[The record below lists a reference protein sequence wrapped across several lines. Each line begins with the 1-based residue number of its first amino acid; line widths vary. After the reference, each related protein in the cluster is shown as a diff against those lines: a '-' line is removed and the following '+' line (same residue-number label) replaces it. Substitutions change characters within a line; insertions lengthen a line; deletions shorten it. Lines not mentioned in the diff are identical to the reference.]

1 MMRKR
6 FCCIFMALAL
16 CIASIVPCTESSAA
30 DAEREL
36 EAKNLAPNLN
46 YTFTSI
52 KETPVSTA
60 AGSSKATILI
70 FGKTTCGYTIETMQ
84 GISGSSWVKDSS
96 IRIIFAEASTKS
108 KAEVEA
114 FSNRYGCSAITFCYD
129 NGYGINNALWNY
141 VNAGSISDED
151 AYYPFIVLIDSRN
164 MIQKVTTGRKSEKE
178 IITEVNRF
186 KDSVKP
192 SAPDNSA
199 AKPTAPKPGSVVTDL
214 RTKSVCKVISTGNAG
229 GTAEYVRPSNKRSTS
244 AKVPATV
251 VISGRMYAVTSIA
264 PNAFKGNKK
273 LKSVTIE
280 KNVRKIGKNAFYG
293 CKNLRKIVIK
303 SKNLSKKSVGKNA
316 FRGIYSKAT
325 IRVPK
330 NKVKSYKSVFRSKG
344 MGKKAKVKKL

>member
-1 MMRKR
+1 
-6 FCCIFMALAL
+6 MALAL
-16 CIASIVPCTESSAA
+16 CIASIAPCMESSAA

-36 EAKNLAPNLN
+36 EAKSLGPNPT

-52 KETPVSTA
+52 KGTPVSTA

-70 FGKTTCGYTIETMQ
+70 FGSTVCPNTYHTMQ
-84 GISGSSWVKDSS
+84 SISGSSWVKDSG
-96 IRIIFAEASTKS
+96 IRTVFAETNRAS
-108 KAEVEA
+108 KADVETFA
-114 FSNRYGCSAITFCYD
+114 RNYGCSSVTFCYD
-129 NGYGINNALWNY
+129 VGTGINTALWRY
-141 VNAGSISDED
+141 VSAGSVSSQSITL
-151 AYYPFIVLIDSRN
+151 PVIVLIDSRN
-164 MIQKVTTGRKSEKE
+164 MIQKVTTGYKSEKE

-199 AKPTAPKPGSVVTDL
+199 PKPGSVVTEL

-244 AKVPATV
+244 AQIPSTV
-251 VISGRMYAVTSIA
+251 VISGRTYAVTSIA

-273 LKSVTIE
+273 IKSVTIE

-303 SKNLSKKSVGKNA
+303 SKNLSKKSIGKNA

-325 IRVPK
+325 VRVPK

>member
-70 FGKTTCGYTIETMQ
+70 FGSTVCPNTYNTMQ
-84 GISGSSWVKDSS
+84 SISGSSWVKDSG
-96 IRIIFAEASTKS
+96 IRTVFAETNQAS
-108 KAEVEA
+108 KADVETFA
-114 FSNRYGCSAITFCYD
+114 RNYGCSSVTFCYD
-129 NGYGINNALWNY
+129 VGTGINTALWRY
-141 VNAGSISDED
+141 VSAGSVSSQSITL
-151 AYYPFIVLIDSRN
+151 PVIVLIDSRN

-214 RTKSVCKVISTGNAG
+214 GTKSVCKVISTGNAG

-251 VISGRMYAVTSIA
+251 VISGRTYAVTSIA